1 MTQKQIDS
9 LSISKGYM
17 SKSFL
22 SCSLKTY
29 VLLIIAKSQILNTFN
44 LLVICFQSL
53 LFWNKS
59 EYIQQVSTVFFFS
72 KQSLYGSR
80 ACIHKKLRMKN
91 VQGLVLNV
99 EAVIYLLLHNL
110 HDCTFKP

>member
-1 MTQKQIDS
+1 MTQKQIGS
-9 LSISKGYM
+9 LSISKGYT

-29 VLLIIAKSQILNTFN
+29 VLLVIAKSQILNTFN
-44 LLVICFQSL
+44 FLVIYFQSL

-59 EYIQQVSTVFFFS
+59 EYIQQVSTVFFLS
-72 KQSLYGSR
+72 KQSLYELR
-80 ACIHKKLRMKN
+80 ACKLKKLRMKN
-91 VQGLVLNV
+91 VQELVLHV